1 MKFSRITVALSLAA
15 AALLSV
21 PFGAQAQGRATVRPS
36 ILSQTRQAQTVRRAA
51 PATPSY
57 NYVGIGGG
65 DDGFSVNSK
74 FSVSNNISIRPEVAT
89 DFDFDDSEDVSYLVP
104 VTYDFTVGQGRATF
118 NPFVGAGVSGSIGD
132 DSDVEFATVAGVDYR
147 FANNY
152 VANGSIDYAPFADD
166 DEVGFNLGIGYAF

>member
-1 MKFSRITVALSLAA
+1 MKFSRISVALSLAA
-15 AALLSV
+15 AALFAI
-21 PFGAQAQGRATVRPS
+21 PFGANAQS
-36 ILSQTRQAQTVRRAA
+36 IRTTGAD
-51 PATPSY
+51 Y
-57 NYVGIGGG
+57 NYIGIGGG

-166 DEVGFNLGIGYAF
+166 DEVGFNLGIGYTF

>member
-1 MKFSRITVALSLAA
+1 MKLSRIWTNIGLA
-15 AALLSV
+15 AALLLAI
-21 PFGAQAQGRATVRPS
+21 PFGAQAQVFRSAE
-36 ILSQTRQAQTVRRAA
+36 A
-51 PATPSY
+51 PNY

-74 FSVSNNISIRPEVAT
+74 ISVYDNISIRPEVAT
-89 DFDFDDSEDVSYLVP
+89 DFEFDDDEDFSYLVP
-104 VTYDFTVGQGRATF
+104 ITYDFRGGAGF
-118 NPFVGAGVSGSIGD
+118 SPFIGAGVSGSVGD
-132 DSDVEFATVAGVDYR
+132 DSDVEFATVVGLDYR